1 MSPPGSSGRAAL
13 PLEQPSGPPVN
24 YREALAWLDRHINL
38 EANAGRPQGASLDRM
53 REIAR
58 VLGDPHQAYPVIH
71 LTGTNGK
78 GSVARM
84 VTNLVSVSGLKV
96 GTYTSPHLER
106 INERISVDL
115 VPLADDEMAAA
126 FSSVAAIES
135 LIDGPPSHFEILTAA
150 AFAHFAD
157 VAIDVAVL
165 EVGLLGR
172 YDCTNIVD
180 ADVAVLTRVA
190 ADHTDGSE
198 GWRQAIAEE
207 KSGIVKPNT
216 TLVLGES
223 DPELRPIFEAA
234 RPAAMLVRGED
245 FDVVG
250 NQLAVGGRLIDLRTP
265 YSTYDELF
273 LPVHGSHQADNAACA
288 VVAVEAFF
296 DRGLDPDLV
305 TEAFANLTIPGR
317 LEAVAHSPSVL
328 LDCAHNPDGAEAL
341 AAALAESFTVVGSR
355 YLVFGCLAQQDP
367 AEMLA
372 ALDVNSFDLVVVCTP
387 DSPRARQAADV
398 AAVVDGAGVAVEV
411 VPDPVQAAG
420 RAVALADEEDLV
432 VVAGSIYVVGA
443 VRAEYSRIAEAAIA
457 RVDEELL

>member
-1 MSPPGSSGRAAL
+1 M
-13 PLEQPSGPPVN
+13 N

-38 EANAGRPQGASLDRM
+38 EANAGRPQGASLHRM
-53 REIAR
+53 AEIAR
-58 VLGDPHQAYPVIH
+58 VLGDPHQAYPAIH

-84 VTNLVSVSGLKV
+84 VTSLMTTNGLKT

-115 VPLADDEMAAA
+115 QPIADEDLAAA

-135 LIDGPPSHFEILTAA
+135 LIDGAPSHFEILTAA

-172 YDCTNIVD
+172 FDCTNIVD

-207 KSGIVKPNT
+207 KAGIVKPNST
-216 TLVLGES
+216 FVLGED

-234 RPAAMLVRGED
+234 GAAQMWVRGED
-245 FDVVG
+245 FEVVT
-250 NQLAVGGRLIDLRTP
+250 NQLAVGGRLVDLRTP
-265 YSTYDELF
+265 FGRHDELF
-273 LPVHGSHQADNAACA
+273 LPVHGAHQAENAACA
-288 VVAVEAFF
+288 VTAAEAFF
-296 DRGLDPDLV
+296 DRALDADVV
-305 TEAFANLTIPGR
+305 TEAFATLTIPGR

-328 LDCAHNPDGAEAL
+328 LDCAHNPDGAASL
-341 AAALAESFTVVGSR
+341 ARSLEESFAVVGSR

-372 ALDVNSFDLVVVCTP
+372 ALEVNRFDLVVVCTP
-387 DSPRARQAADV
+387 DSPRGLAAEKV
-398 AAVVDGAGVAVEV
+398 AGVVDGAGVAVEV
-411 VPDPVQAAG
+411 VADPVQAVA

-443 VRAEYSRIAEAAIA
+443 VRAEYTRAAEAALA
-457 RVDEELL
+457 RADEELL

>member
-1 MSPPGSSGRAAL
+1 M
-13 PLEQPSGPPVN
+13 N

-38 EANAGRPQGASLDRM
+38 EANAGRPQGASLERT
-53 REIAR
+53 REMAR

-84 VTNLVSVSGLKV
+84 VTNLLAASGLKV

-115 VPLADDEMAAA
+115 EPIADDELAAA
-126 FSSVAAIES
+126 IGAVAAIES
-135 LIDGPPSHFEILTAA
+135 LIDGPPSHFEILTTA

-172 YDCTNIVD
+172 YDCTNIAD

-190 ADHTDGSE
+190 ADHTDGAV
-198 GWRQAIAEE
+198 GWRAAVAEE
-207 KSGIVKPNT
+207 KAGIVTPSST
-216 TLVLGES
+216 FVLGEA

-234 RPAAMLVRGED
+234 GAARLWVRGED
-245 FDVVG
+245 FETVD
-250 NQLAVGGRLIDLRTP
+250 NQLAVGGRLVELRTP
-265 YSTYDELF
+265 HGHYDELF
-273 LPVHGSHQADNAACA
+273 LPVHGAHQADNAACA
-288 VVAVEAFF
+288 VTAVEAFF
-296 DRGLDPDLV
+296 DRSLDPDLV
-305 TEAFANLTIPGR
+305 TEAFATLTIPGR

-328 LDCAHNPDGAEAL
+328 LDCAHNPDGAASL
-341 AAALAESFTVVGSR
+341 ADALAESFSVIGSR

-372 ALDVNSFDLVVVCTP
+372 ALEVNSFDLVVVCSP
-387 DSPRARQAADV
+387 DSPRARSAAEL
-398 AAVVDGAGVAVEV
+398 APVVEGAGVAVEI
-411 VPDPVQAAG
+411 VPDPVEAVA
-420 RAVALADEEDLV
+420 RTVALADEEDLI
-432 VVAGSIYVVGA
+432 VVAGSIYVVGEI
-443 VRAEYSRIAEAAIA
+443 RAEYTRAAEAALA
-457 RVDEELL
+457 KADEELL